1 MTYET
6 ATLPCG
12 LRIICAQNQSHVAS
26 CGIAVDAG
34 TRDEFPQ
41 ESGIAHFKA
50 MQSKIKKSSLA
61 ALLILAS
68 CGNSTPLT
76 MTADEARLIN
86 ESPDIM
92 RILSVDNET
101 DLAVLRA
108 SSSNFNATDLNTA
121 EYQSLAKKL
130 VLTLQNTDDG
140 VGLAAPQVGI
150 NRRVVAVQRV
160 DKEGEPVEVYPNIR
174 IVEFRGQMEEGPEG
188 CLSVPGR
195 RGSVDRYQEI
205 DITYT
210 QAVFRKNRLTKDV
223 VAAGVKDTTETV
235 KGFTAVIFQHEC
247 DHLDGVLYID
257 KLTD

>member
-1 MTYET
+1 MCYNK
-6 ATLPCG
+6 LF
-12 LRIICAQNQSHVAS
+12 V
-26 CGIAVDAG
+26 
-34 TRDEFPQ
+34 
-41 ESGIAHFKA
+41 
-50 MQSKIKKSSLA
+50 A

-188 CLSVPGR
+188 CLSVPEQSGN
-195 RGSVDRYQEI
+195 VLRYR
-205 DITYT
+205 DITIAYT
-210 QAVFRKNRLTKDV
+210 VIDSDRPDQPREITEDV
-223 VAAGVKDTTETV
+223 S
-235 KGFTAVIFQHEC
+235 GFAAVIFQHEV
-247 DHLDGVLYID
+247 DHLDGIIFTD
-257 KLTD
+257 KLQ